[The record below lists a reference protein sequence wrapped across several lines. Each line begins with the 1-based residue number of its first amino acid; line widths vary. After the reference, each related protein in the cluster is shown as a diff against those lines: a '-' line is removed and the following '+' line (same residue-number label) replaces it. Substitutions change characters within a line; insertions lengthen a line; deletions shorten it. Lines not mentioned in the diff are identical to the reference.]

1 MGNTNLYERNRSLF
15 RVGYNWNVIYNGINR
30 VLDDLGSKVI
40 MAETKLLF
48 FCLTVI
54 GVPAY
59 IYAWFLDITSA
70 AELWKGIILTAIGAF
85 TGMVIGFRQLV
96 RLMKEWRE
104 YKEKKN

>member
-1 MGNTNLYERNRSLF
+1 
-15 RVGYNWNVIYNGINR
+15 
-30 VLDDLGSKVI
+30 

-48 FCLTVI
+48 FCLSVI
-54 GVPAY
+54 GIPAY
-59 IYAWFLDITSA
+59 IYAWFLDITTA